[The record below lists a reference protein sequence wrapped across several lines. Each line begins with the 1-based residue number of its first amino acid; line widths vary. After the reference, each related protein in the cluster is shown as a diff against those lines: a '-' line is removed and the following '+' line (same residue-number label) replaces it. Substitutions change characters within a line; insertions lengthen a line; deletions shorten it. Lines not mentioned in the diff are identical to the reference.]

1 MSLNNYIKVTAL
13 SLMCLLGSLPS
24 AMAQFP
30 TLDGSAIGTKAKS
43 ITQQVQQY
51 KTQIMESKT
60 VGSINSAVGDA
71 KSSMSKFSTD
81 EIAEAKK
88 KAEKAKKQADKIK
101 KIKEAAEKAKK
112 AYEEKKK
119 QYEEYKQM
127 VADAKEMVNDAK
139 DIANEVKSTV
149 SDAKDL
155 ASSAGSLASSAISDA
170 TSTVASKTGV
180 SLPSS
185 SSSSKSSSSSSVSS
199 ATASVTSAAR
209 SNTVSSSPSVVSSA
223 AVAATSA
230 ASSSPF
236 ATATTSSNTPF
247 SGNTISSGR
256 TAFSTAAD
264 NINAIKEVAASD
276 GVPAATAKLNKVLN
290 TAVQNGDVATIDA
303 VANMDTADIVNSQ
316 SKIYEQSADEQVSDT
331 TSANMSLSSLKNSIA
346 SAKDSISKART
357 ASSGIGQFKS
367 TTDTTTETDA
377 VNDSLKQS
385 KERMSALNNK
395 MSAMQEKLANL
406 KQKTESQTSPDNTA
420 ETSGQKTVAELKNNM
435 KALKSD
441 VAKAKES
448 MSKISTTTNA
458 APIKAAV
465 GGSLKNSLL
474 SAPSA
479 TQSASTSVSGTQ
491 NSILNTVQTPSVSN
505 SVFGTSPSTS
515 NGLQINRRTFKGLD
529 KESSLWL
536 KPDFFS
542 QSHSAELSY
551 TQTMSFATAASD
563 CDYNNEIVS
572 GDDGSI
578 VILSPTLAKYCCIKA
593 ENLTDPNVIK
603 DCANKLLT
611 EMNDEDS
618 TSAADAQGVYATI
631 MAEQGSY
638 GVAEALDN
646 TNVSSSY
653 QADVLKK
660 FTEDLKNASTT
671 NDAINVVSMTNTQ
684 ILYLL
689 NRLRRIYTAAA
700 VTSGLSGL
708 GGVKAQTLN
717 EDTDIGIGDV
727 GDKYENSV
735 SLSEIEYPVIPENMA
750 KKCTIKVSEGT
761 DGVKDCYLD
770 AVKGKYAENFKDAE
784 VASNYIENLKY
795 QNTLDTL
802 SKSLYHKVT
811 TAKYDEQLDKTK
823 ETSADATTI
832 RTQADGLFNTDYEIQ
847 VALEDIVKLLAN
859 RIAYTAVDNMSKLEM
874 SETSTATKG

>member
-30 TLDGSAIGTKAKS
+30 TLDVSAIGTKAKS
-43 ITQQVQQY
+43 ITQQIQQY

-60 VGSINSAVGDA
+60 VGSINSAIGDA

-81 EIAEAKK
+81 KIAEAKK

-101 KIKEAAEKAKK
+101 KIKESAEKAKK

-119 QYEEYKQM
+119 QYEEYKQK

-185 SSSSKSSSSSSVSS
+185 SSSSKSSSSSPSV
-199 ATASVTSAAR
+199 TASTSA
-209 SNTVSSSPSVVSSA
+209 S
-223 AVAATSA
+223 
-230 ASSSPF
+230 SSSPF
-236 ATATTSSNTPF
+236 TAATA
-247 SGNTISSGR
+247 SGR
-256 TAFSTAAD
+256 TAFSTVDASSDNLAAD
-264 NINAIKEVAASD
+264 NVNAIKEVAATD
-276 GVPAATAKLNKVLN
+276 GVTAGTAKLNNVLS
-290 TAVQNGDVATIDA
+290 TAVKNGDAATIDA

-316 SKIYEQSADEQVSDT
+316 SKIYEQPADEQNTINATV
-331 TSANMSLSSLKNSIA
+331 
-346 SAKDSISKART
+346 
-357 ASSGIGQFKS
+357 G
-367 TTDTTTETDA
+367 
-377 VNDSLKQS
+377 DSLKGTLVP
-385 KERMSALNNK
+385 A
-395 MSAMQEKLANL
+395 
-406 KQKTESQTSPDNTA
+406 TE
-420 ETSGQKTVAELKNNM
+420 
-435 KALKSD
+435 
-441 VAKAKES
+441 
-448 MSKISTTTNA
+448 
-458 APIKAAV
+458 
-465 GGSLKNSLL
+465 
-474 SAPSA
+474 
-479 TQSASTSVSGTQ
+479 
-491 NSILNTVQTPSVSN
+491 
-505 SVFGTSPSTS
+505 
-515 NGLQINRRTFKGLD
+515 NGLQINRQTFKGLD

-551 TQTMSFATAASD
+551 TKTLSFATEASD

-593 ENLTDPNVIK
+593 EQLTDPNVIK
-603 DCANKLLT
+603 DCSNKLLT

-618 TSAADAQGVYATI
+618 TKAADGQGVYATI

-638 GVAEALDN
+638 GVSEALDN

-653 QADVLKK
+653 QADVFKK

-671 NDAINVVSMTNTQ
+671 NDGINVVAMTNTQ

-717 EDTDIGIGDV
+717 EETDIGIGDV
-727 GDKYENSV
+727 GENYENSI
-735 SLSEIEYPVIPENMA
+735 SRSEIEYPVIPENMA

-761 DGVKDCYLD
+761 DGVKNCYLE

-802 SKSLYHKVT
+802 SKSLYHKVK

-823 ETSADATTI
+823 ETNADATTI
-832 RTQADGLFNTDYEIQ
+832 RTQADALFNTDYEIQ
-847 VALEDIVKLLAN
+847 EALEDIINMLAM
-859 RIAYTAVDNMSKLEM
+859 RIAYTGIESMGKLEVP
-874 SETSTATKG
+874 ETSTATKG

>member
-13 SLMCLLGSLPS
+13 SLMCLLGSQPS

-30 TLDGSAIGTKAKS
+30 TLDMSAIGTKAKS

-51 KTQIMESKT
+51 KTQIMESKI
-60 VGSINSAVGDA
+60 VGSVNSAIGDA

-81 EIAEAKK
+81 KIAEAKK

-101 KIKEAAEKAKK
+101 KIKEDAEKAKK

-119 QYEEYKQM
+119 QFEEYKQK
-127 VADAKEMVNDAK
+127 VNEAKQKVEEVKDKVNEAKEMVNDAK
-139 DIANEVKSTV
+139 DIASSAGDLAKTAV
-149 SDAKDL
+149 SDAKN
-155 ASSAGSLASSAISDA
+155 
-170 TSTVASKTGV
+170 TVAAKTGV

-185 SSSSKSSSSSSVSS
+185 SSSSKSSSSSVSS

-209 SNTVSSSPSVVSSA
+209 SNTVSSSPSVASSA

-236 ATATTSSNTPF
+236 ATATISSDAPF
-247 SGNTISSGR
+247 GGNTISSGR

-264 NINAIKEVAASD
+264 NVNAIKAVAASD
-276 GVPAATAKLNKVLN
+276 GVPAATAKLNNVLS
-290 TAVQNGDVATIDA
+290 TAVKNGDVATIDA

-316 SKIYEQSADEQVSDT
+316 SKIYEQPADEQDSDT
-331 TSANMSLSSLKNSIA
+331 TLAKMSLSSLKNSIA
-346 SAKDSISKART
+346 SAKDSISKAGT
-357 ASSGIGQFKS
+357 VSSGIGQFKS
-367 TTDTTTETDA
+367 TTGTTTETNA

-441 VAKAKES
+441 VAKAKAS
-448 MSKISTTTNA
+448 MSTISTTTNA
-458 APIKAAV
+458 APINAAV
-465 GGSLKNSLL
+465 GGSLKDSLL
-474 SAPSA
+474 SATSA
-479 TQSASTSVSGTQ
+479 TQSVSTSVSGAQ

-505 SVFGTSPSTS
+505 SVLGTSPATS
-515 NGLQINRRTFKGLD
+515 NGLQINRQTFKRLD

-551 TQTMSFATAASD
+551 TKTLSFATEASD

-578 VILSPTLAKYCCIKA
+578 VILSPTLAKYCCLKA
-593 ENLTDPNVIK
+593 EQLTDPNVIK
-603 DCANKLLT
+603 DCSNKLLT

-618 TSAADAQGVYATI
+618 TKAADGQGVYATI

-671 NDAINVVSMTNTQ
+671 NDGINVVAMTNTQ

-717 EDTDIGIGDV
+717 EETDIGIGDV
-727 GDKYENSV
+727 GEDYENSI
-735 SLSEIEYPVIPENMA
+735 SRSEIEYPVIPENMA

-761 DGVKDCYLD
+761 DGVKNCYLE

-802 SKSLYHKVT
+802 SKSLYHKVK

-823 ETSADATTI
+823 ETNADATTI
-832 RTQADGLFNTDYEIQ
+832 RTQADALFNTDYEIQ
-847 VALEDIVKLLAN
+847 EALEDIINMLAM
-859 RIAYTAVDNMSKLEM
+859 RIAYTGIESMGKLEVP
-874 SETSTATKG
+874 ETSTATKG

>member
-30 TLDGSAIGTKAKS
+30 TLDMSAIGTKAKS

-51 KTQIMESKT
+51 NTQIQESKT
-60 VGSINSAVGDA
+60 VGSINSAIGDA

-139 DIANEVKSTV
+139 DIASSAGDLAKTAV
-149 SDAKDL
+149 SDAKG
-155 ASSAGSLASSAISDA
+155 A
-170 TSTVASKTGV
+170 VAAKTGV

-185 SSSSKSSSSSSVSS
+185 SSSSKSSSSSP
-199 ATASVTSAAR
+199 SVTGS
-209 SNTVSSSPSVVSSA
+209 SNTS
-223 AVAATSA
+223 
-230 ASSSPF
+230 SSSPF
-236 ATATTSSNTPF
+236 TAATA
-247 SGNTISSGR
+247 SGR
-256 TAFSTAAD
+256 TAFSTVDASSDNLAD
-264 NINAIKEVAASD
+264 DNVNAIKEVAASD
-276 GVPAATAKLNKVLN
+276 GVSAATAKLNKVLN

-316 SKIYEQSADEQVSDT
+316 SKIYENPTDEPVSDT
-331 TSANMSLSSLKNSIA
+331 TSAKMSLSSLKNSIA

-357 ASSGIGQFKS
+357 ASSGTGQFKS
-367 TTDTTTETDA
+367 TTDMTTETDA
-377 VNDSLKQS
+377 VNDSLNQS

-448 MSKISTTTNA
+448 MSKISTTTNT
-458 APIKAAV
+458 APINAAV
-465 GGSLKNSLL
+465 GGSLKDSLL
-474 SAPSA
+474 SATSA
-479 TQSASTSVSGTQ
+479 TQSTSTSVSGTQ

-505 SVFGTSPSTS
+505 SVFGTSPATS

-551 TQTMSFATAASD
+551 TQTMSFATMASD

-735 SLSEIEYPVIPENMA
+735 SLSEIEYPVVPENMA

-811 TAKYDEQLDKTK
+811 TAKYDEQLDKIK

-859 RIAYTAVDNMSKLEM
+859 RIAYTAVDNMSKLEI

>member
-30 TLDGSAIGTKAKS
+30 TLDPSAIGNKAKS

-51 KTQIMESKT
+51 NTQIQESKT
-60 VGSINSAVGDA
+60 VGSINSAIGDA

-127 VADAKEMVNDAK
+127 VADAKEKVNDAK

-185 SSSSKSSSSSSVSS
+185 SSSSKSSSSSVSS

-209 SNTVSSSPSVVSSA
+209 SNTVSSSPSVASFA

-236 ATATTSSNTPF
+236 ATATTSSDAPF
-247 SGNTISSGR
+247 VGNTISSGR
-256 TAFSTAAD
+256 TAFRTAAD
-264 NINAIKEVAASD
+264 NVNAIKEVAASD

-316 SKIYEQSADEQVSDT
+316 SKIYENPTDEPVSDT
-331 TSANMSLSSLKNSIA
+331 TSAKMSLSSLKNSIA

-357 ASSGIGQFKS
+357 ASSGTGQFKS
-367 TTDTTTETDA
+367 TTDMTTETDA
-377 VNDSLKQS
+377 VNDSLNQS

-448 MSKISTTTNA
+448 MSKISTTTNT
-458 APIKAAV
+458 APINAAV
-465 GGSLKNSLL
+465 GGSLKDSLL
-474 SAPSA
+474 SATSA
-479 TQSASTSVSGTQ
+479 TQSTSTSVSGTQ

-505 SVFGTSPSTS
+505 SVFGTSPATS

-551 TQTMSFATAASD
+551 TQTMSFATMASD

-689 NRLRRIYTAAA
+689 NRLRCIYTAAA

-735 SLSEIEYPVIPENMA
+735 SLSEIEYPVVPENMA

-811 TAKYDEQLDKTK
+811 TAKYDEQLDKIK

-874 SETSTATKG
+874 PETSTATKG

>member
-13 SLMCLLGSLPS
+13 SMMCLLGSLPS

-30 TLDGSAIGTKAKS
+30 TLDMSAIGTKAKS

-60 VGSINSAVGDA
+60 VGSINSAIGDA

-81 EIAEAKK
+81 KIAEAKK

-101 KIKEAAEKAKK
+101 KIKEDAEKAKK

-119 QYEEYKQM
+119 QFEEYKQKVNEAKQK
-127 VADAKEMVNDAK
+127 VAEVKDKVNEAKEMVNDAK
-139 DIANEVKSTV
+139 DV
-149 SDAKDL
+149 
-155 ASSAGSLASSAISDA
+155 ASSAGALAKTAVADA
-170 TSTVASKTGV
+170 KNTVAAKAGV

-185 SSSSKSSSSSSVSS
+185 SSSSKSSPSSVSPS
-199 ATASVTSAAR
+199 EKGVAT
-209 SNTVSSSPSVVSSA
+209 
-223 AVAATSA
+223 AATSVSLNDTVQPVSVPTA
-230 ASSSPF
+230 
-236 ATATTSSNTPF
+236 ATTPAVDVTNAMPNSTFAVSASPVLLDDGRGLTSN
-247 SGNTISSGR
+247 R
-256 TAFSTAAD
+256 KAFSTVEVSADNVEAD
-264 NINAIKEVAASD
+264 NIRAIKETAATD
-276 GVPAATAKLNKVLN
+276 GVPAAAAKLNKVLN
-290 TAVQNGDVATIDA
+290 TAVQKGDAATLNA
-303 VANMDTADIVNSQ
+303 VANIDTADIVNSQ
-316 SKIYEQSADEQVSDT
+316 SKIYEPVKNTPQLSDKMT
-331 TSANMSLSSLKNSIA
+331 I
-346 SAKDSISKART
+346 KA
-357 ASSGIGQFKS
+357 
-367 TTDTTTETDA
+367 
-377 VNDSLKQS
+377 
-385 KERMSALNNK
+385 
-395 MSAMQEKLANL
+395 
-406 KQKTESQTSPDNTA
+406 
-420 ETSGQKTVAELKNNM
+420 TSGNTLKGT
-435 KALKSD
+435 L
-441 VAKAKES
+441 
-448 MSKISTTTNA
+448 
-458 APIKAAV
+458 APA
-465 GGSLKNSLL
+465 
-474 SAPSA
+474 
-479 TQSASTSVSGTQ
+479 
-491 NSILNTVQTPSVSN
+491 
-505 SVFGTSPSTS
+505 TS
-515 NGLQINRRTFKGLD
+515 NGLQINRRTFKRLD

-551 TQTMSFATAASD
+551 TQTMSFATEAGS

-603 DCANKLLT
+603 DCANKLLK

-618 TSAADAQGVYATI
+618 TKSADAQGVYATI

-660 FTEDLKNASTT
+660 FTEDLKNASTS

-689 NRLRRIYTAAA
+689 NRMRRIYTAAA
-700 VTSGLSGL
+700 VTSGLSGI

-761 DGVKDCYLD
+761 DGVKDCYLE
-770 AVKGKYAENFKDAE
+770 AVKGKYAEDFKDAE

-847 VALEDIVKLLAN
+847 VVLEDIVKLLAN

-874 SETSTATKG
+874 PETSNATKG